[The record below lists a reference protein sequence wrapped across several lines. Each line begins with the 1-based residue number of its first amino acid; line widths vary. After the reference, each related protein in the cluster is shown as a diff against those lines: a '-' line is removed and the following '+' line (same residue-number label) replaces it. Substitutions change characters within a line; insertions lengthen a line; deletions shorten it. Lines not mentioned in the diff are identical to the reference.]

1 MPNKYDVIV
10 IGGGHAG
17 IEAVLACARMGLS
30 TALFTMSL
38 DRIGW
43 MSCNPS
49 IGGLAKSQLVKEIDA
64 LGGEMGLLADASG
77 IQFRML
83 NLSKGPAV
91 WSLRAQCDRQL
102 YAAAA
107 KMAMERQENLDI
119 RQGTAIRLLLEG
131 AGPDRTIRGIVAD
144 GEREFL
150 SRAVIIATGTF
161 LNGLIHI
168 GSKTFS
174 SGRAGE
180 PAAIEL
186 SKSFEDNKL
195 QLGRLKTGT
204 PARVNARSV
213 DFSKMELQPGD
224 EDPQRFSN
232 RTAVYEIVSPRTGQK
247 SRIWP
252 RLKQV
257 PCYLT
262 YTNQTTHRIIT
273 ENIGSSPLYSGK
285 IKGIGPRYCPSI
297 EDKVVRFAGRSHHQ
311 VFIEPEGLNTEE
323 LYLNGVSSSLPEEVQ
338 ERFIHSIAGL
348 EQARIMRPGY
358 AIEYD
363 YVFPT
368 QLFPT
373 LEVKSIGGLYLAG
386 QINGTSGYEEAA
398 AQGLLA
404 GINASL
410 KIKKQEPLVL
420 RRDQAYIG
428 VLIDDLVTKG
438 TEEPYRMFTSRA
450 EHRLLLRQDNASERL
465 LPLGYRLGLVGEED
479 WGRFQGRQ
487 DKIKRELDRLGRE
500 IVFPGQA
507 NDIMFSLSTS
517 PLTEAARL
525 ADLLK
530 RPEINYK
537 SLLPLDQHRPDLE
550 QEITERVEIEIKY
563 QGYIKRQQETAD
575 KTAELEH
582 KAVPANLDYS
592 AVYGL
597 SGEARQKL
605 AAIRPLSIG
614 QASRI
619 SGITPSDIGVLL
631 VHLKKTGAGNPA
643 Q

>member
-1 MPNKYDVIV
+1 MSNMSNKYDVIV

-17 IEAVLACARMGLS
+17 IEAGLACAKMGLS
-30 TALFTMSL
+30 TALFTLSL

-64 LGGEMGLLADASG
+64 LGGEMGLLADAAG

-107 KMAMERQENLDI
+107 KRALECQVNLDI
-119 RQGTAIRLLLEG
+119 RQGTAIKLLVEG
-131 AGPDRTIRGIVAD
+131 DGQDKTIRGIVAD

-168 GSKTFS
+168 GSKTFIA
-174 SGRAGE
+174 GRAGE
-180 PAAIEL
+180 PASTEL
-186 SKSFEDNKL
+186 SKSLMDNNL
-195 QLGRLKTGT
+195 MLGRLKTGT

-213 DFSKMELQPGD
+213 DFSKMTLHPGD
-224 EDPQRFSN
+224 EDPQHFSN
-232 RTAVYEIVSPRTGQK
+232 RTEAYETISSRTGQK
-247 SRIWP
+247 RRIWP
-252 RLKQV
+252 RLEQV
-257 PCYLT
+257 PCHLT
-262 YTNQTTHRIIT
+262 HTNQTTHQIIS
-273 ENIGSSPLYSGK
+273 ENLGSSPLYSGK

-297 EDKVVRFAGRSHHQ
+297 EDKVVKFAGRSHHQ

-338 ERFIHSIAGL
+338 EKFIHSIAGL
-348 EQARIMRPGY
+348 ERAKVMRPGY

-363 YVFPT
+363 YVYPT

-373 LEVKSIGGLYLAG
+373 LEVKNINGLYLAG

-404 GINASL
+404 GINAAL
-410 KIKKQEPLVL
+410 KIKNHEPLIL

-450 EHRLLLRQDNASERL
+450 EHRLLLRQDNAPERL
-465 LPLGYRLGLVGEED
+465 LPLGRRLGLVDDEV
-479 WGRFQGRQ
+479 WGRFQSRQ
-487 DKIKRELDRLGRE
+487 DKINKELERLNQE
-500 IVFPGQA
+500 TVYPEQA
-507 NDIMFSLSTS
+507 NDILFSLNTA
-517 PLTEAARL
+517 PLSEAVRL

-530 RPEINYK
+530 RPEITYR
-537 SLLPLDQHRPDLE
+537 SLLPMDQHRPDYD
-550 QEITERVEIEIKY
+550 QEITERVQIEIKY
-563 QGYIKRQQETAD
+563 QGYIKRQREMAD
-575 KTAELEH
+575 KTAELEY
-582 KAVPANLDYS
+582 KAVPAGLDYS

-605 AAIRPLSIG
+605 AVIRPLSIG

-631 VHLKKTGAGNPA
+631 IHLKKTGAG
-643 Q
+643 

>member
-1 MPNKYDVIV
+1 MSNKYDVII

-17 IEAVLACARMGLS
+17 IEASLACARMGMA
-30 TALFTMSL
+30 TAMFTISL

-64 LGGEMGLLADASG
+64 LGGEMGLLADAAG
-77 IQFRML
+77 IQYRML
-83 NLSKGPAV
+83 NKSKGPAV
-91 WSLRAQCDRQL
+91 WSLRAQCDRQI
-102 YAAAA
+102 YSTEA
-107 KMAMERQENLDI
+107 KKALERQDNLDI
-119 RQGTAIRLLLEG
+119 KQGTAIRILVEEVG
-131 AGPDRTIRGIVAD
+131 AEKTIRGIMAD

-168 GSKTFS
+168 GPKTFQA
-174 SGRAGE
+174 GRAGE
-180 PAAIEL
+180 PAATEL
-186 SKSFEDNKL
+186 SNSLSSNGL
-195 QLGRLKTGT
+195 HLGRLKTGT

-213 DFSKMELQPGD
+213 DFSKMTIQPGD
-224 EDPQRFSN
+224 EDPRYFSN
-232 RTAVYEIVSPRTGQK
+232 RTEVYEVVSSRTGQK
-247 SRIWP
+247 RRIWP
-252 RLKQV
+252 RLEQV
-257 PCYLT
+257 PCHLT
-262 YTNQTTHRIIT
+262 YTNETTHKIISD
-273 ENIGSSPLYSGK
+273 NLGSSPLYSGK

-297 EDKVVRFAGRSHHQ
+297 EDKVVRFSGRSQHQ

-338 ERFIHSIAGL
+338 EKFIHSIAGL
-348 EQARIMRPGY
+348 ERARIMRPGY

-363 YVFPT
+363 YVPPT
-368 QLFPT
+368 QLFAT
-373 LEVKSIGGLYLAG
+373 LETKPVRGLYLAG

-398 AQGLLA
+398 AQGLMA
-404 GINASL
+404 GINAAL
-410 KIKKQEPLVL
+410 KIKDLDPLIL

-428 VLIDDLVTKG
+428 VLIDDLATKG

-450 EHRLLLRQDNASERL
+450 EHRLLLRQDNALERL
-465 LPLGYRLGLVGEED
+465 LPQGHQLGLVGEND
-479 WGRFQGRQ
+479 MLLFRFRQ
-487 DKIKRELDRLGRE
+487 EKTSKELARLARET
-500 IVFPGQA
+500 VFPEQA
-507 NDIMFSLSTS
+507 NDVLLAMGTAPLSE
-517 PLTEAARL
+517 PVRL

-530 RPEINYK
+530 RPGVTYD
-537 SLLPLDQHRPDLE
+537 SLLPLDQHRPDHDW
-550 QEITERVEIEIKY
+550 EITERVEIETKY
-563 QGYIKRQQETAD
+563 RGYIKRQREEAD
-575 KTAELEH
+575 RALDMEQ
-582 KAVPANLDYS
+582 KAVPAGLDYS

-631 VHLKKTGAGNPA
+631 VHLKRTEA
-643 Q
+643 